1 MPPLCITCASC
12 HRSWVLSVDDSLYL
26 ELDLASHPC
35 PYCEAYTLSCPDR
48 AATAPPPRR
57 HRTGP
62 QVPLLVPQPVGPW
75 PRPS

>member
-26 ELDLASHPC
+26 ELDLASRPC
-35 PYCEAYTLSCPDR
+35 PLCEAYTLNCLGR

-57 HRTGP
+57 HRAGQ
-62 QVPLLVPQPVGPW
+62 QVWRHDSPPAEIATT
-75 PRPS
+75 